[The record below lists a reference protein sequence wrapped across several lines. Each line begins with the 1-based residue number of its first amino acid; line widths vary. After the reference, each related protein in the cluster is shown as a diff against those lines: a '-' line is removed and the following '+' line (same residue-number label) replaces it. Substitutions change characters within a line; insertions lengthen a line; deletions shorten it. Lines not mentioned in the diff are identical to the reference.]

1 MGTRSE
7 MYVGEE
13 QTEWNDGAN
22 WGETEQGFQTQKDG
36 TEGLWLEQLGK
47 EGKRDLQGKT
57 FKVSVLDRNPPA
69 NDGNIRSGRSPGRG
83 HGNALQSSC
92 LENLMDRRAWP
103 L

>member
-1 MGTRSE
+1 M
-7 MYVGEE
+7 
-13 QTEWNDGAN
+13 
-22 WGETEQGFQTQKDG
+22 QGFQTQKDG
-36 TEGLWLEQLGK
+36 TEGLWLEQLVK

-69 NDGNIRSGRSPGRG
+69 NEGTIRDVGSIPGSGRSPGRG